1 MDEFVIVEISHE
13 RRTYLKGRFKGKY
26 CALIDEE
33 WSDEKRENYY
43 NIEIYEGEITTKND
57 SDHFIKWQDARTF
70 EEFDSIE
77 NFTTPIPSPIVCN
90 VKQPDDTFKC
100 FNVELN
106 DVKLKD
112 IHLYNQLHEGDK
124 LFGTIEG
131 DICGY
136 FIHYDIE
143 KVKVPVAETEQHK
156 GGGPVNGMPEPGAAE
171 IKDDYIRRVIKD
183 TSTGET
189 VWSKWEPIP
198 KVKKTGSASGIS
210 DFFGFIFGVLGLLY
224 WLFIAFVIISMAW
237 KILLPIAGIWLFF
250 FLLSSLPSVFSNL
263 SRWLLQLLSFGFF
276 IYLAI
281 GLFSLFRNPFP
292 VIKRTIAQDDT
303 QERPRQRNDNSYS
316 DTVIAH
322 YRIWK
327 DYRDTTYKAWIEVL
341 KSDFVSSSNYRLN
354 LPNNLTSTSDYNS
367 VVYSLSTFDK
377 SRLNRIYTMFD
388 SLRKS
393 NTLSEKQFAEAIVS
407 CVQDIPYVLVLD
419 KACSSSLYDDAFISN
434 YIRQGGNCEGYVK
447 YGLYSPVEFSGN
459 LKGDCDTR
467 TLLLYTILT
476 HYDYD
481 VAMLG
486 SDAYRHSI
494 IAINLPY
501 RGVSKII
508 QGKKYVL
515 WETTAPQMKPGDIP
529 NDISNPDFWQVN
541 LLSKPITS

>member
-156 GGGPVNGMPEPGAAE
+156 GGGPANGMPEPGAAE

-198 KVKKTGSASGIS
+198 KAKKTGSASGIS
-210 DFFGFIFGVLGLLY
+210 DFFGFIFGALGLLY

-237 KILLPIAGIWLFF
+237 KVLLPIAGIWLFF
-250 FLLSSLPSVFSNL
+250 FLLSLSPNLFTRL
-263 SRWLLQLLSFGFF
+263 SRLLFTLLSLGFMIF
-276 IYLAI
+276 AVISVMSIL
-281 GLFSLFRNPFP
+281 NHPTP
-292 VIKRTIAQDDT
+292 VVKKKVAENKPEEIKRTKSDT
-303 QERPRQRNDNSYS
+303 IYS
-316 DTVIAH
+316 DSIIAH
-322 YRIWK
+322 YRIWN
-327 DYRDTTYKAWIEVL
+327 DYEGRKYETWLEVM
-341 KSDFVSSSNYRLN
+341 KSDFDKASANRTN
-354 LPNNLTSTSDYNS
+354 LPYEIKTTYDYS
-367 VVYSLSTFDK
+367 SLVYSLKEFDK
-377 SRLNRIYTMFD
+377 DRLTLLYHAFD
-388 SLRKS
+388 SIKTKNKLD
-393 NTLSEKQFAEAIVS
+393 EKQFAEMIVS
-407 CVQDIPYVLVLD
+407 CIQDIPYTLILD
-419 KACSSSLYDDAFISN
+419 NTCDARMYDDAFIQG
-434 YIRQGGNCEGYVK
+434 YINKGGHCEGNIK

-459 LKGDCDTR
+459 LLGDCDTR
-467 TLLLYTILT
+467 TLLLYTILS
-476 HYDYD
+476 HFNYD

-486 SDAYRHSI
+486 STVYRHSLL
-494 IAINLPY
+494 AIHLPY
-501 RGVSKII
+501 AGTSKVI
-508 QGKKYVL
+508 QGKQYLL
-515 WETTAPQMKPGDIP
+515 WETTAPDMKPGEIP
-529 NDISNPDFWQVN
+529 LEISNTDNWQVN
-541 LLSKPITS
+541 LLSKQII